1 MYCCTTVRVS
11 VPTSI
16 SALGRVDAKKEYLY
30 YTTVSSNSPYNP
42 LYRLDIA
49 SRETHGEHAQ
59 DGVREGR
66 REGKHSVH
74 H

>member
-1 MYCCTTVRVS
+1 

-49 SRETHGEHAQ
+49 SRETHGERGQ
-59 DGVREGR
+59 DG
-66 REGKHSVH
+66 
-74 H
+74 